1 MFVGSG
7 ASPGRRRGGGIDG
20 TEVDDHS
27 RDSVSD
33 AIMRAVR
40 DVVADVEVRQV
51 FSANAAQPAEDL
63 HSKAPVGLGFVNREF
78 RYVRV
83 NEILAAING
92 LPAEAHI
99 GRTVAE
105 VLPNLW
111 PELEPMYRQV
121 LDTGEAILDLD
132 FETPAPAD
140 PGVARRW
147 LTSFY
152 PVMLDDDIV
161 GMGIVL
167 VDLTAS
173 RRAEA
178 EVRFQAELLEQ
189 AGQAIIAVSP
199 DRVIIAWNKAAEAL
213 YGYTAEE
220 AVGRPTLEV
229 LHRDE
234 PDGRAEEIAA
244 SMARGESWSGDYEV
258 IRRDGTPLSVFVTN
272 NPVLDDTGRLVAI
285 VGSSFDITDRL
296 EAQRALEMSR
306 RRLADA
312 QRISH
317 IGSYEIDLVTGA
329 MTWSEEHNRI
339 LGTTNSALTIP
350 DFAKMIH
357 PDDSPA
363 ALRAWI
369 ELTERG
375 IPFDIDFRV
384 IREDGEERF
393 VRARAEPEVAAD
405 GTVVAISG
413 TLMDDTERVIAERV
427 TKEAETRFEI
437 GFEQSA
443 IGAVI
448 ADLDGLPTRVNSA
461 VCEIVGRPPAQLLG
475 RRWNEYGHPDD
486 TPLCEAALSW
496 IAEGHETYED
506 ERRYIRPDGTEVWT
520 VATVSQV
527 RNEDGEPEY
536 FFMQLRDTT
545 PRKQLEVELAHQA
558 LHDALTGLPNRGL
571 LSDRLVH
578 GLASSRRRRSQL
590 GVMFLDLD
598 EFKVINDSSGHGTG
612 DELLRDAA
620 ARIVGVVRPD
630 DTVARFGGDEFVIVC
645 DDISTLEIEEIAERV
660 LSVLSQPWQIG
671 SHEVRVTASIGIAM
685 ADEHSTPESLLRDS
699 DAAMYRAKER
709 GKGRIE
715 LFDEELRVKAE
726 RRFST
731 ASELHLALDR
741 GELTNLYQPIVDLS
755 TGALVGA
762 EALVRWNH
770 PERGLLQPAE
780 FITVAEDTGMIVPIG
795 AWVLEQACRD
805 LAVWQALP
813 GWAADAPR
821 MWISVNMSVRQ
832 LLAADVV
839 GMVAGALARTGVN
852 ATDVSFELTE
862 SVFMEDA
869 EYFGRT
875 LGELKALGVA
885 LAIDDFGTGYSS
897 ISYLKRFPV
906 DTVKVDRGFVD
917 GLGTEP
923 NDSALVAA
931 VIALAGALG
940 LDVIAEG
947 VETYEQIMI
956 LEQLGV
962 RTAQGFWF
970 ARPIAA
976 AEISRL
982 VTEGHRWTVD

>member
-1 MFVGSG
+1 MRVV
-7 ASPGRRRGGGIDG
+7 R
-20 TEVDDHS
+20 
-27 RDSVSD
+27 SD
-33 AIMRAVR
+33 
-40 DVVADVEVRQV
+40 VADVADVAD
-51 FSANAAQPAEDL
+51 ANAVSAASAVSTGSQVGGRTVSWHGGGLPADDL
-63 HSKAPVGLGFVNREF
+63 HSKAPVGLAFVDREF

-83 NEILAAING
+83 NETLAGING
-92 LPAEAHI
+92 LSPEAHI

-105 VLPNLW
+105 VVPDLW
-111 PELEPMYRQV
+111 PDLEPMYRRV
-121 LDTGEAILDLD
+121 LDTGEAVLDLD
-132 FETPAPAD
+132 FETPAPAE
-140 PGVARRW
+140 PGIARRW

-152 PVMLDDDIV
+152 PVMRDDDIV

-173 RRAEA
+173 KRAEE
-178 EVRFQAELLEQ
+178 EVRFQAKLLDQ

-199 DRVIIAWNKAAEAL
+199 DRTIIAWNKAAEAL
-213 YGYTAEE
+213 YGYTADE
-220 AVGRPTLEV
+220 AIGRPTLEV

-244 SMARGESWSGDYEV
+244 AMVRGQSWSGDYEV
-258 IRRDGTPLSVFVTN
+258 VRRDGTPLSVFVTN
-272 NPVLDDTGRLVAI
+272 NPVLDDDGRLIAI
-285 VGSSFDITDRL
+285 VGSSVDITERL
-296 EAQRALEMSR
+296 EAQRALETSR

-317 IGSYEIDLVTGA
+317 LGSYEINFLTGA
-329 MTWSEEHNRI
+329 LTWSEEHNRI
-339 LGTTNSALTIP
+339 LGTTNPALTIP
-350 DFAKMIH
+350 DFARMIH
-357 PDDSPA
+357 RDDFPA
-363 ALRAWI
+363 ARRAW
-369 ELTERG
+369 LDVTERG

-384 IREDGEERF
+384 IREDGVERF
-393 VRARAEPEVAAD
+393 VRARAEPDVAAD
-405 GTVVAISG
+405 GTVVGISG
-413 TLMDDTERVIAERV
+413 TLMDDTDRVTAVRG

-461 VCEIVGRPPAQLLG
+461 VCEIVGRPPEQLLG

-486 TPLCEAALSW
+486 TPLCEAALAW
-496 IAEGHETYED
+496 IANGHETYED

-545 PRKQLEVELAHQA
+545 PRKLLEVELAHQA
-558 LHDALTGLPNRGL
+558 LHDALTGLPNRAL
-571 LSDRLVH
+571 LSDRLVQA
-578 GLASSRRRRSQL
+578 LASSRRRHAQL

-598 EFKVINDSSGHGTG
+598 EFKFINDSSGHGTG

-620 ARIVGVVRPD
+620 ARIAGVVRPG

-645 DDISTLEIEEIAERV
+645 DDISTIEIEQIAERV
-660 LSVLSQPWQIG
+660 LAALSQPWKIG
-671 SHEVRVTASIGIAM
+671 NHEVRVTASLGIAI

-715 LFDEELRVKAE
+715 MFDDELRIKAE

-731 ASELHLALDR
+731 ASQLHQALDR
-741 GELTNLYQPIVDLS
+741 GEFTNLYQPVIDLS
-755 TGALVGA
+755 TGAMVGA

-780 FITVAEDTGMIVPIG
+780 FITLAEETGLIVPIG
-795 AWVLEQACRD
+795 AWVMEQACRD
-805 LAVWQALP
+805 IVAWQALQQ
-813 GWAADAPR
+813 GEAPSR
-821 MWISVNMSVRQ
+821 LWISVNLSVRQ

-839 GMVAGALARTGVN
+839 ALVDDVVQRTGIN
-852 ATDVSFELTE
+852 PSDLSLELTE

-875 LGELKALGVA
+875 LADLKALGVA

-906 DTVKVDRGFVD
+906 DAVKVDRGFVD
-917 GLGTEP
+917 GLGTDP
-923 NDSALVAA
+923 NDTALVAA

-956 LEQLGV
+956 LEELGV
-962 RTAQGFWF
+962 RTAQGYFF
-970 ARPIAA
+970 AKPLAA
-976 AEISRL
+976 AEITRL
-982 VTEGHRWTVD
+982 VTERHRWTVD

>member
-1 MFVGSG
+1 
-7 ASPGRRRGGGIDG
+7 
-20 TEVDDHS
+20 
-27 RDSVSD
+27 
-33 AIMRAVR
+33 MRAVR
-40 DVVADVEVRQV
+40 AVVADAEVRQV
-51 FSANAAQPAEDL
+51 FSSDAAQPAEDL
-63 HSKAPVGLGFVNREF
+63 HSKAPVGLGFINREF

-83 NEILAAING
+83 NETFAAING
-92 LPAEAHI
+92 LSADAHI

-105 VLPNLW
+105 VVPNLW
-111 PELEPMYRQV
+111 PDLEPMYRQV

-132 FETPAPAD
+132 FETPAPAE
-140 PGVARRW
+140 PGIVRRW
-147 LTSFY
+147 MTSFY

-173 RRAEA
+173 KRAEA
-178 EVRFQAELLEQ
+178 EVRFQAQLLEQ

-199 DRVIIAWNKAAEAL
+199 DRVVIAWNKAAEAL
-213 YGYTAEE
+213 YGYTAAE
-220 AVGRPTLEV
+220 ALGRPTLEV

-234 PDGRAEEIAA
+234 PDERADEIAA
-244 SMARGESWSGDYEV
+244 AMARGESWSGDYEV
-258 IRRDGTPLSVFVTN
+258 VRRDGTPLSVFVTN
-272 NPVLDDTGRLVAI
+272 NPVFDDSGRLVAI
-285 VGSSFDITDRL
+285 VGSSVDITERL
-296 EAQRALEMSR
+296 ESQRALETSR

-317 IGSYEIDLVTGA
+317 LGSYEINLLTGA
-329 MTWSEEHNRI
+329 LTWSEEHHRI
-339 LGTTNSALTIP
+339 LGTTDRALTI
-350 DFAKMIH
+350 DGFARMVH
-357 PDDSPA
+357 PDDYRASR
-363 ALRAWI
+363 RAWLDVI
-369 ELTERG
+369 ERG
-375 IPFDIDFRV
+375 IPFDMDFRV
-384 IREDGEERF
+384 IRADGEVRY
-393 VRARAEPEVAAD
+393 VRARAEPDIAPD
-405 GTVVAISG
+405 GTVVGVSG
-413 TLMDDTERVIAERV
+413 TLMDDTDRVIAERV

-448 ADLDGLPTRVNSA
+448 ADLDGLPMRVNSA
-461 VCEIVGRPPAQLLG
+461 VCAIVGRPPSQLLG

-486 TPLCEAALSW
+486 TPLCEAALAW
-496 IAEGHETYED
+496 IADGHENYED

-520 VATVSQV
+520 VATVTQV
-527 RNEDGEPEY
+527 RNEAGEPEY

-545 PRKQLEVELAHQA
+545 RRKQLEVELAHQA

-620 ARIVGVVRPD
+620 TRILGVVRPD

-645 DDISTLEIEEIAERV
+645 DDISALEIEEIAERV
-660 LSVLSQPWQIG
+660 LTVLSQPWQIG
-671 SHEVRVTASIGIAM
+671 NHEVRVSASIGIAM

-715 LFDEELRVKAE
+715 MFDEELRVKAE

-731 ASELHLALDR
+731 ASELHLALERD
-741 GELTNLYQPIVDLS
+741 ELTNMYQPIVDLS
-755 TGALVGA
+755 SGALVGA

-780 FITVAEDTGMIVPIG
+780 FITLAEETGMIVPIG

-805 LAVWQALP
+805 LAAWQAMP
-813 GWAADAPR
+813 GWAPEAPR

-839 GMVAGALARTGVN
+839 GMVSGVLARTGVN
-852 ATDVSFELTE
+852 AADLSFELTE

-917 GLGTEP
+917 GLGTDP
-923 NDSALVAA
+923 NDTALVAA

-962 RTAQGFWF
+962 HTAQGYWF
-970 ARPIAA
+970 SQPIAA
-976 AEISRL
+976 PEIAKL
-982 VTEGHRWTVD
+982 VTEHHRWSAD